1 MVDSGRELHDPVSE
15 PDSLRAL
22 AGGGEEDLRGRGV
35 RILLQEVML
44 DLPDAVE
51 AGTLRHHYLL
61 QRVLQQAP
69 LGVLAPGPRKLVLVE
84 EAEPHS
90 GVEHTGRPLTL
101 GRVNSV
107 TTLNGAAAKERQPYR
122 LTLAVLLVGAL
133 A

>member
-1 MVDSGRELHDPVSE
+1 MVDPGRELHDPVSE
-15 PDSLRAL
+15 PDALRAL

-90 GVEHTGRPLTL
+90 GVEHTCAHL
-101 GRVNSV
+101 
-107 TTLNGAAAKERQPYR
+107 
-122 LTLAVLLVGAL
+122 VLDA
-133 A
+133 